1 MKQRM
6 KRLVN
11 RLFGKALR
19 KRDRAQHLR
28 QSAAMSDYDA
38 AVLKSYL
45 RRVEKQYS
53 WNA

>member
-1 MKQRM
+1 M
-6 KRLVN
+6 KRLAN

-19 KRDRAQHLR
+19 KRDRAQHLH

-45 RRVEKQYS
+45 SRVEKQYS
-53 WNA
+53 WNT